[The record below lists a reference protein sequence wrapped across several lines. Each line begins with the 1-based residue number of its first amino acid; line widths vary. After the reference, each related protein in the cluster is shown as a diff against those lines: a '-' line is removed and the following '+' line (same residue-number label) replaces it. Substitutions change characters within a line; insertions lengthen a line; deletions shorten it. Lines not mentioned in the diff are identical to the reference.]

1 MYLSPVLR
9 LLRARHLAGL
19 LLCLWWLPAAAGQDQ
34 KLKEVQAEI
43 KRTEQVLAEQKSS
56 REELQQALKT
66 TETRIGELVRAQQ
79 KTESELA
86 SSRKELARLGEQRS
100 GLQQQQKQQQEVL
113 AQQLVSAYTRGGHD
127 YTKLLLSQSGAG
139 QLERVLAYYGF
150 LNEAR
155 VQAIDAVKETRFALL
170 QVEEELGKRESELKA
185 LLDRQQQERDDLR
198 SSKSQRERA
207 LNRLQRD
214 MKRSQ
219 QQLAQLQE
227 SEQTLKTVIAEARQV
242 KPSVSRGPVVAKGLG
257 RQQGQLSW
265 PVKGRLAKRF
275 GEERQGGLRWKGV
288 MLSASEGSSVNAV
301 ADGNVVYA
309 DWVKG
314 FGLLLVV
321 DHGEGY
327 MSIYGHNQAL
337 LKQAGDGVRAG
348 EAVALVGKSG
358 GHAEPGLYFEI
369 RHQGEAVDP
378 ARWCR

>member
-1 MYLSPVLR
+1 MYRSHSLTLP
-9 LLRARHLAGL
+9 RARHLAGL
-19 LLCLWWLPAAAGQDQ
+19 LLCLWLTPVAADQGQ
-34 KLKEVQAEI
+34 KLQEVQAEI

-66 TETRIGELVRAQQ
+66 TETRIGELVQAQQ
-79 KTESELA
+79 KTETELA
-86 SSRKELARLGEQRS
+86 SSRNELARLGEQRAE
-100 GLQQQQKQQQEVL
+100 LQQQQQQQQEVL

-170 QVEEELGKRESELKA
+170 QVEEELGKREGELKT
-185 LLDRQQQERDDLR
+185 LLARQQQERDDLR

-214 MKRSQ
+214 MKRAQ
-219 QQLAQLQE
+219 QQLSQLQE
-227 SEQTLKTVIAEARQV
+227 SEQALKTVIAEARQV
-242 KPSVSRGPVVAKGLG
+242 KPNVSRGPVSVKGLG
-257 RQQGQLSW
+257 GQQGKLSW

-275 GEERQGGLRWKGV
+275 GEARQGGMRWKGV
-288 MLSASEGSSVNAV
+288 MLNASEGSPVNAV

-358 GHAEPGLYFEI
+358 GHADPGLYFEI

>member
-66 TETRIGELVRAQQ
+66 TETRIGELVQAQQ

-86 SSRKELARLGEQRS
+86 SSRKELARLGEQRAE
-100 GLQQQQKQQQEVL
+100 LQQQQKQQQEVL

>member
-1 MYLSPVLR
+1 MYQGRISR

-19 LLCLWWLPAAAGQDQ
+19 LLYLLLCPALASQDQ

-43 KRTEQVLAEQKSS
+43 KRTEQVLSEQKSS
-56 REELQQALKT
+56 REELQLALKT
-66 TETRIGELVRAQQ
+66 TETRIGELVQAQQ
-79 KTESELA
+79 KTEAELA
-86 SSRKELARLGEQRS
+86 SSRNELARLGGQRAE
-100 GLQQQQKQQQEVL
+100 LQQQQKQQQEVL

-127 YTKLLLSQSGAG
+127 YAKLLLSQSGAG

-170 QVEEELGKRESELKA
+170 QVEEELGKREGELKA
-185 LLDRQQQERDDLR
+185 LLDRQQQERDDLS

-214 MKRSQ
+214 MKRAQ
-219 QQLAQLQE
+219 QQLTQLQE
-227 SEQTLKTVIAEARQV
+227 SEQALKTVIAEARQV
-242 KPSVSRGPVVAKGLG
+242 KPNVSRGPVSVKGLG
-257 RQQGQLSW
+257 GQQGKLSW

-275 GEERQGGLRWKGV
+275 GEARQGGMRWKGV
-288 MLSASEGSSVNAV
+288 MLSASEGSPVYAV

-337 LKQAGDGVRAG
+337 LKQAGDGIRTG